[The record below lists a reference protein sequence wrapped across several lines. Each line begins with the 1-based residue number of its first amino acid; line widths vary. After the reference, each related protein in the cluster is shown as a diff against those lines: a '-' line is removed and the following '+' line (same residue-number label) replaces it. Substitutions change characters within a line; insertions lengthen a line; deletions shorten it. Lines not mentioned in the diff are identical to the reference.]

1 MAHPCASKNPPS
13 FCTRKAKKRKSATSC
28 ACPAGWK
35 SKGIMCAKGRKM
47 KRSSCAAT
55 LGGRKRKAKK
65 RKSR

>member
-13 FCTRKAKKRKSATSC
+13 FCTRKAKKRKSSTKC
-28 ACPAGWK
+28 ACPSGWTA
-35 SKGIMCAKGRKM
+35 KGIMCKKGRKM

-55 LGGRKRKAKK
+55 LGGRERKAK